1 MFKKGTWFKIG
12 WLYLPVMFILEMIL
26 PTWTGDENGPI
37 ENLQMLWLF
46 GGLYVCW
53 KMRKQ
58 QFQNWGGD
66 SKSLLYG
73 GVVYFFLLI
82 MREINWGR
90 TLLTHPDGSY
100 YEYSDMGLYGQMVHP
115 MVGVLIIILLI
126 CLYRA
131 KVWKFLQ
138 MVKIPTQNFVL
149 LLLFIFCSWLGEKGN
164 VTGFHGAV
172 AEELAEFGAYMM
184 MFRLLKDALQ
194 DAAKNKLD

>member
-37 ENLQMLWLF
+37 ENLQLLWLF

-53 KMRKQ
+53 KMRQQ
-58 QFQNWGGD
+58 QFQ
-66 SKSLLYG
+66 
-73 GVVYFFLLI
+73 
-82 MREINWGR
+82 NWGR

-184 MFRLLKDALQ
+184 MFKLLKDALQ
-194 DAAKNKLD
+194 DAVKNKLD

>member
-1 MFKKGTWFKIG
+1 
-12 WLYLPVMFILEMIL
+12 
-26 PTWTGDENGPI
+26 
-37 ENLQMLWLF
+37 
-46 GGLYVCW
+46 
-53 KMRKQ
+53 
-58 QFQNWGGD
+58 
-66 SKSLLYG
+66 
-73 GVVYFFLLI
+73 

-131 KVWKFLQ
+131 KVWNFLQ

-194 DAAKNKLD
+194 DAVKK